1 MGFMSNKTF
10 NILSIDGGGILGY
23 YSAKVLDAISR
34 RYLPD
39 RELSDQFDLIAGT
52 STGGIIALG
61 LSIGMKPEEIAVF
74 YRKFGKEIFPRKN
87 RKRVGLFKEKFANKC
102 LYNHL
107 FECFGDKTLG
117 DSKTGIVIPAIN
129 TSVFQQ
135 KVFKANTSEKLF
147 ADRTIRMVDV
157 AMATSAAPIYLPK
170 YHIDQAGYYI
180 DGGLWQNNPSFLAIF
195 EALCYKVG
203 EDKEFQS
210 INLLSI
216 GNPLSK
222 VKKCNNSIK
231 EESGILSWMQDIV
244 LTPMKISSSSVD
256 QILTISKREKI
267 FSLDKYLRITSEAC
281 ENVKILSLDNSDNE
295 AFELMDSYVSIDA
308 NKYHE
313 QLMDFFKIEEE

>member
-1 MGFMSNKTF
+1 MNKTY

-23 YSAKVLDAISR
+23 YSAKVLAEISR
-34 RYLPD
+34 RNLPN
-39 RELSDQFDLIAGT
+39 REISDYFNLIAGT

-61 LSIGMKPEEIAVF
+61 LAIGMGPEEIAHF
-74 YRKFGKEIFPRKN
+74 YREYGSEIFPRKN
-87 RKRVGLFKEKFANKC
+87 RKRPGFLSEKFSNKC
-102 LYNHL
+102 LYNRL
-107 FECFGDKTLG
+107 VECFGEKTLG

-129 TSVFQQ
+129 TSVFHQ
-135 KVFKANTSEKLF
+135 KVFKANTSEKLY
-147 ADRTIRMVDV
+147 ADRTIKMVDV

-170 YHIDQAGYYI
+170 YNIDQIGFFI

-203 EDKEFQS
+203 ENKEFQS

-222 VKKCNNSIK
+222 VKKCRNSISVS
-231 EESGILSWMQDIV
+231 SGLLNWKQDIV
-244 LTPMKISSSSVD
+244 LTPMKISSFSID
-256 QILTISKREKI
+256 QILTIAKRERI
-267 FSLDKYLRITSEAC
+267 FSLAKYLRITSEAC

-295 AFELMDSYVSIDA
+295 AFELMDSFVLEDA

-313 QLMDFFKIEEE
+313 ALIDFFKIEEE